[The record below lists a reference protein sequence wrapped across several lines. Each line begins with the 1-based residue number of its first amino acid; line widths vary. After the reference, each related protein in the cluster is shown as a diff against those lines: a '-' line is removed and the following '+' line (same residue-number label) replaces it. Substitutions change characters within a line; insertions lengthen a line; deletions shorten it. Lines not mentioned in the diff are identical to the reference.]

1 VLYMFLHSR
10 KSHVGHHNAVEVE
23 EAGQAV
29 RFRKKKA
36 IAVSRTNNKR
46 KGGQ

>member
-1 VLYMFLHSR
+1 MFLHSK

-23 EAGQAV
+23 EAGAAV

-36 IAVSRTNNKR
+36 LAASRAHKLN
-46 KGGQ
+46 GGDK

>member
-1 VLYMFLHSR
+1 MFLHSK

-23 EAGQAV
+23 EAGAAV

-36 IAVSRTNNKR
+36 LAVSRANNKP
-46 KGGQ
+46 KDEL